1 MRIKAVLRDSDIL
14 HMEAGS
20 KERVLAG
27 AKKNM
32 DRAINWPSLLKVM
45 GLSFENRLTMLEILA
60 DTKIHIWLMTDAE
73 QHIIFLTHGKDSP
86 LLETGYH
93 WQ

>member
-1 MRIKAVLRDSDIL
+1 
-14 HMEAGS
+14 MEAGS

-45 GLSFENRLTMLEILA
+45 GLSFEDRLTMIEILA
-60 DTKIHIWLMTDAE
+60 DTKIHIWLMTDAD
-73 QHIIFLTHGKDSP
+73 QHIIFLSHGK
-86 LLETGYH
+86 ETPIDASYQ

>member
-14 HMEAGS
+14 QMEAGS

-45 GLSFENRLTMLEILA
+45 GVPFEERLTMLEILVN
-60 DTKIHIWLMTDAE
+60 TNIHIWLMTDAD
-73 QHIIFLTHGKDSP
+73 QHIIFLSYGK
-86 LLETGYH
+86 ETPIESGYQ

>member
-14 HMEAGS
+14 QMEPGS

-45 GLSFENRLTMLEILA
+45 GLSFEERLTMLAILA
-60 DTKIHIWLMTDAE
+60 ETKIHVWLLTDAD
-73 QHIIFLTHGKDSP
+73 QHIIFMSHGK
-86 LLETGYH
+86 ETPNEAGYQ

>member
-1 MRIKAVLRDSDIL
+1 MRIKAVLRDSEIL
-14 HMEAGS
+14 QMDVGS
-20 KERVLAG
+20 KERVLSA

-45 GLSFENRLTMLEILA
+45 GISFEDRLTMLEILA
-60 DTKIHIWLMTDAE
+60 DTKIHIWLMTDSD
-73 QHIIFLTHGKDSP
+73 QHIIFMSKGKEAP
-86 LLETGYH
+86 PIEAGYQ

>member
-1 MRIKAVLRDSDIL
+1 
-14 HMEAGS
+14 MEPGS

-45 GLSFENRLTMLEILA
+45 GLSFEERLTMLTILA
-60 DTKIHIWLMTDAE
+60 ETKIHVWLLTDAD
-73 QHIIFLTHGKDSP
+73 QHIIFMSYGK
-86 LLETGYH
+86 ETPVESGYQ

>member
-14 HMEAGS
+14 QMEAGS

-45 GLSFENRLTMLEILA
+45 GLSFEDRLTMLEILA
-60 DTKIHIWLMTDAE
+60 DTKIHVWLMTDAD
-73 QHIIFLTHGKDSP
+73 QHIIYLSHGK
-86 LLETGYH
+86 ETPIEAGYQ

>member
-14 HMEAGS
+14 QMEVAS

-45 GLSFENRLTMLEILA
+45 GLPFEERLTMLEILA
-60 DTKIHIWLMTDAE
+60 DTKIHIWLMTDAD
-73 QHIIFLTHGKDSP
+73 QHIIYFSYGNETPVDS
-86 LLETGYH
+86 GYQ

>member
-14 HMEAGS
+14 QMEVGS

-45 GLSFENRLTMLEILA
+45 GLSFEERLTMLEILA
-60 DTKIHIWLMTDAE
+60 DTNIHVWLMTDAD
-73 QHIIFLTHGKDSP
+73 QHIIFLTQGK
-86 LLETGYH
+86 ETPPIEAGYQ

>member
-1 MRIKAVLRDSDIL
+1 MD
-14 HMEAGS
+14 AGS

-32 DRAINWPSLLKVM
+32 DRVINWPSLLKVM
-45 GLSFENRLTMLEILA
+45 GLTFDDRLTMLEILA
-60 DTKIHIWLMTDAE
+60 HTKIHVWLMTDAD
-73 QHIIFLTHGKDSP
+73 QHLIFMSEGK
-86 LLETGYH
+86 ETPPVEAGYQ

>member
-14 HMEAGS
+14 QMEAGS

-27 AKKNM
+27 VKKK
-32 DRAINWPSLLKVM
+32 PSLLKVM
-45 GLSFENRLTMLEILA
+45 GLSFEDRLTMIEILA
-60 DTKIHIWLMTDAE
+60 DTKIHIWLMTDAD
-73 QHIIFLTHGKDSP
+73 QHIIYLSHGK
-86 LLETGYH
+86 ETPVESGYQ

>member
-1 MRIKAVLRDSDIL
+1 MRIKAVLRDTDIL
-14 HMEAGS
+14 QLEAGS
-20 KERVLAG
+20 KERILAG

-45 GLSFENRLTMLEILA
+45 GLSFKDRLTMLEILA
-60 DTKIHIWLMTDAE
+60 DTKIHVWLITDAD
-73 QHIIFLTHGKDSP
+73 QHIIFLSHGKGTP
-86 LLETGYH
+86 IEAGYQ

>member
-1 MRIKAVLRDSDIL
+1 MRIKAVLRDSEIL
-14 HMEAGS
+14 QMEAGS

-45 GLSFENRLTMLEILA
+45 GVNFEDRLTMLEILA
-60 DTKIHIWLMTDAE
+60 DTKIHIWLMTDSD
-73 QHIIFLTHGKDSP
+73 QHTIFLSHGK
-86 LLETGYH
+86 ETPIEAGYQ